1 MGLGEIADAVE
12 RREKTLTVFN
22 PDRTGV
28 VDELAEQFADLTTA
42 VRTETTR
49 SGRPADFATLAV
61 DGRVLEAAT
70 LDSLRDAAAAVPSGP
85 GEICVDDPG
94 HGALRQ
100 YLSEARLSSCDRERL
115 LVAARE
121 IEDWARRVGDGTLL
135 VGVQTASNLRERR
148 DRYAD
153 LAARNL
159 DVRCY
164 ATPDGDGAP
173 IDGAS
178 ITLVDDPDV
187 RDHWFVLFDGATDD
201 RQCAALLGA
210 ERAPGSYD
218 GFWTH
223 DPEVVERV
231 LARVREREGRCAL

>member
-1 MGLGEIADAVE
+1 MGLGEIVDAVE

-22 PDRTGV
+22 PDPAGV

-42 VRTETTR
+42 VRTETTP
-49 SGRPADFATLAV
+49 SGRPADFATLEV

-70 LDSLRDAAAAVPSGP
+70 LGALRDAAAAVPAGP
-85 GEICVDDPG
+85 GEIRDDAG
-94 HGALRQ
+94 QCALLQ
-100 YLSEARLSSCDRERL
+100 YLSEATLSSCDRERL
-115 LVAARE
+115 LAAARE
-121 IEDWARRVGDGTLL
+121 LEDWARRVGDGTLL

-148 DRYAD
+148 ARYAD

-164 ATPDGDGAP
+164 ATPDGDGAL

-178 ITLVDDPDV
+178 IDLVDDPDV
-187 RDHWFVLFDGATDD
+187 RDHWFVLFDGVTDD